1 MGLMLYRRKR
11 FETGCLDSGSVDICV
26 AICIDGVCCYLWL
39 VDVHGGCHLPLSDLA
54 LQRVQH
60 QTRLT
65 YTNRG

>member
-1 MGLMLYRRKR
+1 MCG
-11 FETGCLDSGSVDICV
+11 
-26 AICIDGVCCYLWL
+26 YLWL

-65 YTNRG
+65 HTGEETSTHDVSYERSMEDAQE